1 MHKSKPPGKLYNPSG
16 QLNPSSNNKL
26 SESASPAHSSTAGG
40 AAHVPCAH
48 ASSNGMQEKKTILVT
63 VPGTKVQ
70 PGTKV
75 NSARLFLLVGIDH
88 QAQI

>member
-1 MHKSKPPGKLYNPSG
+1 
-16 QLNPSSNNKL
+16 
-26 SESASPAHSSTAGG
+26 
-40 AAHVPCAH
+40 
-48 ASSNGMQEKKTILVT
+48 MQEKKTILVT